1 MQIQAIIKG
10 AAVGLAAGTVGYFV
24 STAARSDKSKLK
36 RRTVRAVHAVGSV
49 MDSIADM
56 MR

>member
-10 AAVGLAAGTVGYFV
+10 AAVGLAAGTVGYIV